1 MALIDLLRL
10 LLLAAIWGSSY
21 LFMRITA
28 PVFGPVPLIM
38 LRLVGAALFFMPW
51 LLQTRNRSLLRNHAL
66 QLFGLGTL
74 NSAVPF
80 SLLAYASM
88 HLGAGFVSV
97 IGATV
102 PLFATAVDALWWRH
116 ALTPQR
122 ILGIALGFCGVLVLA
137 WSHVGF
143 QGGGDA
149 LAFGAALLAPL
160 CYGIAAHFGKHHF
173 GGQPPMLPAAGSMLA
188 GALLI
193 TPLGLWLWPAQLPA
207 LRYWLVAVV
216 LAVVCTAS
224 AYILFYRLI
233 ARIGATSTTTVTFIV
248 PIFGVLWGAL
258 FLHERITPAIVISM
272 TIILLGTAFTT
283 GLLGRPRSA
292 N

>member
-1 MALIDLLRL
+1 VALNDLLRL

-21 LFMRITA
+21 LFMRIAA
-28 PVFGPVPLIM
+28 PAFGPVPLIM

-51 LLQTRNRSLLRNHAL
+51 LLQPRNRLLLRAHAWPL
-66 QLFGLGTL
+66 LCLGTL

-80 SLLAYASM
+80 TLLAYASL
-88 HLGAGFVSV
+88 HLGAGFLSV

-122 ILGIALGFCGVLVLA
+122 ILGIGLGFFGVLVLA

-143 QGGGDA
+143 EGGGDA

-160 CYGIAAHFGKHHF
+160 CYGIAAHYGKHHF
-173 GGQPPMLPAAGSMLA
+173 GGQPFMLPAAGSMLA
-188 GALLI
+188 AALLI
-193 TPLGLWLWPAQLPA
+193 TPLGIGLWPAQLPP
-207 LRYWLVAVV
+207 LRDWLVALV

-224 AYILFYRLI
+224 AYILYYRLI
-233 ARIGATSTTTVTFIV
+233 ARISATSATTVTFIV
-248 PIFGVLWGAL
+248 PVFGVLWGAL
-258 FLHERITPAIVISM
+258 FLHERITLAIVLSM
-272 TIILLGTAFTT
+272 AIILLGTAFTT
-283 GLLGRPRSA
+283 GLLGRRRA
-292 N
+292 